1 VQECPP
7 IEKFSND
14 DGEDHWH
21 ERWCRARKGIRFA
34 CYRELAR
41 HYAYKSRTPLPWCNV
56 HQIRLRYPDPT
67 GEYTG
72 FSEEK
77 KQFAGDE
84 FAEIG
89 AEVPEYNGPL
99 LTEEEMRG
107 AATNASQPETF
118 AA

>member
-1 VQECPP
+1 MCFVTYP
-7 IEKFSND
+7 D
-14 DGEDHWH
+14 
-21 ERWCRARKGIRFA
+21 CR
-34 CYRELAR
+34 
-41 HYAYKSRTPLPWCNV
+41 YKSRTPLPWCNV
-56 HQIRLRYPDPT
+56 HQVSSSLCCHCAAIHGAAAQIRLRYPDPT

-99 LTEEEMRG
+99 LTEVPIYLQSI
-107 AATNASQPETF
+107 SQSIYLQSIVQSIYLQSIRSTQ
-118 AA
+118 